1 MIDVL
6 GKGLSVSF
14 VFDDLEVN
22 SILFVFKLE
31 LVSIN
36 LVGTVLFLVCFLNIF
51 LNKLLHF
58 ENVQISTEMH
68 VIAINV

>member
-1 MIDVL
+1 MTDVL

-22 SILFVFKLE
+22 SIILLFVFKLE

-58 ENVQISTEMH
+58 ENVQIST
-68 VIAINV
+68 

>member
-1 MIDVL
+1 MTDVL

-36 LVGTVLFLVCFLNIF
+36 LVGTVLFLVCF
-51 LNKLLHF
+51 F
-58 ENVQISTEMH
+58 EYFFKQA
-68 VIAINV
+68 IAF